1 MAGELAEQWTAA
13 ELRKLRRDGWRLIN
27 HFRLRQADIDHV
39 LIGPGGVFAIETKWS
54 SEPWEIDPIDRR
66 LRQAIG
72 HIGGEARRLRLW
84 AEFKHAGVES
94 VEPVVFLWGAAAANL
109 GNGDGVTRLD
119 GAVVVAGARARE
131 FRSRLVTGVL
141 TPDQVEA
148 ARRSVEQHL
157 TKRDRSDP
165 EPSIPPS
172 VLNLIG
178 VAIVTFAAAFVAFL
192 TSLRLLPV
200 VGSVVAWLGTFAA
213 LALVPRDSRVGR
225 GFSGIPCWVGG
236 PGWRRLLSLA

>member
-1 MAGELAEQWTAA
+1 MSSLDPEAYS
-13 ELRKLRRDGWRLIN
+13 LI
-27 HFRLRQADIDHV
+27 Q
-39 LIGPGGVFAIETKWS
+39 TKWG

-94 VEPVVFLWGAAAANL
+94 VEPVVFLWGAAAAKFL

-172 VLNLIG
+172 VLHLIG

-213 LALVPRDSRVGR
+213 LALVPLFARRKGLLRYPVL
-225 GFSGIPCWVGG
+225 
-236 PGWRRLLSLA
+236 GWWAGLAAAALLGLTAVVVTV